1 MQGRG
6 REGLLQ
12 RELLCVCQCGG
23 PASLGEGVALRPRI
37 KLVVPGLP
45 RPPSGTV
52 GPWHT

>member
-12 RELLCVCQCGG
+12 MELLCVCKCVGRR
-23 PASLGEGVALRPRI
+23 SLGEGVAPALCI

-45 RPPSGTV
+45 RPPPGIV